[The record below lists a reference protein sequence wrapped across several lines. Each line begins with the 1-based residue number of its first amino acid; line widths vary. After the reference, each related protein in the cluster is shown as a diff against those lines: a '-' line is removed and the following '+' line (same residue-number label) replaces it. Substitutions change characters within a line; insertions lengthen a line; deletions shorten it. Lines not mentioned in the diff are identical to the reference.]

1 MSSQLLFTASSQQ
14 QFGDW
19 GVGIENDPDTAALG
33 IENPNNYKNDL
44 RNTIKIPKHSEIAV
58 VNCEIN
64 RDVGFA
70 LDFDD
75 RFYWWYGELLE
86 ALNVNQ
92 VGNLPFPI
100 LLSEVL
106 DTDEDGMG
114 QYEGLDLT
122 NLSADRYCELIQEAM
137 RACICD
143 PGFFRTATCNIDPAS
158 SGRKMKFTITST
170 GKSKALT
177 AGLGIPD
184 YTVVPPIQSYFGI
197 YQQNKADVNWD
208 TDWTVTTSKGGI
220 IGDTF
225 TRQRADSS
233 RDIENRDPDGLTKL
247 LGDWDDY
254 ARVICRTLPLSR
266 VDGKWWIDFAG
277 CAGGG
282 FEFGLTRPQTNK
294 TYRGSNEITR
304 FRDTPGN
311 ALRERGDLTNQCDY
325 VVKYWDEGN
334 TGTKKIHF
342 YQLVRYTEPP
352 GELNEPEG
360 YSYMKEVIYWH
371 AGGVGGRPTAQI
383 TEADIF
389 GAGKGYRYLEFHLKG
404 EALQTRLSNDAA
416 FSAGFPGV
424 EVTILTTTFT
434 DDGSLLQHTLK
445 TGLNTQALYPLISIA
460 DQNESCVTTKYDTFD
475 DTKVPRNWEHGGQYL
490 TNNPHLSYNY
500 PLDKMDRCNTYEI
513 TGEDPD
519 EDGDD
524 ETRPWVG
531 GASFYGWAVANSN
544 KNYTEDWG
552 SPGYVGW
559 MWEYLK
565 TRNIKLNGMTDDSS
579 AYRQIIKYLDANDEA
594 PDLEHGI
601 ITEKGDWGDTYF
613 DSDGVYPTPDD
624 DPPNMATKL
633 GVKWRSLFQTIDGST
648 MSITKVPAEL
658 ARGRWEVVGKDDFG
672 EQPDLM
678 LIEVPNFN
686 HQCYNMSTSVPS
698 KFVYVVPRSDH
709 TGQVSG
715 KLFHEAPDRYYSSL
729 NNPDDIY
736 LNHIEVRF
744 TDKNGVTTTDLTG
757 SSAVTFHVQPERGR
771 ILGDVQRAGPF
782 GGA

>member
-92 VGNLPFPI
+92 VGNLPFPF

-114 QYEGLDLT
+114 QYEGLALT
-122 NLSADRYCELIQEAM
+122 NLSSDRYCELIQEAM

-143 PGFFRTATCNIDPAS
+143 TGFFRTATCNIDPAS

-184 YTVVPPIQSYFGI
+184 YTVVPPIQSWFGL

-342 YQLVRYTEPP
+342 YQLVRHTEPP
-352 GELNEPEG
+352 GILDEPEG

-389 GAGKGYRYLEFHLKG
+389 GAGKGYR
-404 EALQTRLSNDAA
+404 
-416 FSAGFPGV
+416 
-424 EVTILTTTFT
+424 
-434 DDGSLLQHTLK
+434 
-445 TGLNTQALYPLISIA
+445 
-460 DQNESCVTTKYDTFD
+460 
-475 DTKVPRNWEHGGQYL
+475 
-490 TNNPHLSYNY
+490 
-500 PLDKMDRCNTYEI
+500 
-513 TGEDPD
+513 
-519 EDGDD
+519 
-524 ETRPWVG
+524 
-531 GASFYGWAVANSN
+531 
-544 KNYTEDWG
+544 
-552 SPGYVGW
+552 
-559 MWEYLK
+559 
-565 TRNIKLNGMTDDSS
+565 
-579 AYRQIIKYLDANDEA
+579 
-594 PDLEHGI
+594 
-601 ITEKGDWGDTYF
+601 
-613 DSDGVYPTPDD
+613 
-624 DPPNMATKL
+624 
-633 GVKWRSLFQTIDGST
+633 
-648 MSITKVPAEL
+648 
-658 ARGRWEVVGKDDFG
+658 
-672 EQPDLM
+672 
-678 LIEVPNFN
+678 
-686 HQCYNMSTSVPS
+686 
-698 KFVYVVPRSDH
+698 
-709 TGQVSG
+709 
-715 KLFHEAPDRYYSSL
+715 
-729 NNPDDIY
+729 
-736 LNHIEVRF
+736 
-744 TDKNGVTTTDLTG
+744 
-757 SSAVTFHVQPERGR
+757 
-771 ILGDVQRAGPF
+771 
-782 GGA
+782 